1 MTISEEKQR
10 IRKEIA
16 LQKKQYPT
24 ETLVCWS
31 EQIIRLLEQSEL
43 FQKANALA
51 CYYALPGEVQTV
63 DFLDRWYQKKRM
75 ALPVVQGTDL
85 LLLPYEGKKSVRQG
99 AFGIW
104 EPIIRPDSI
113 SLEKEIDLIIVPGV
127 AFDRQLN
134 RLGRGK
140 GFYDRLLATV
150 NVPRI
155 GIAYSFQLRDKIP
168 AETFDRKMDLL
179 ITEKE
184 IIG

>member
-16 LQKKQYPT
+16 LQKKQYPA

-75 ALPVVQGTDL
+75 ALPVVQGTD
-85 LLLPYEGKKSVRQG
+85 
-99 AFGIW
+99 
-104 EPIIRPDSI
+104 
-113 SLEKEIDLIIVPGV
+113 
-127 AFDRQLN
+127 
-134 RLGRGK
+134 
-140 GFYDRLLATV
+140 
-150 NVPRI
+150 
-155 GIAYSFQLRDKIP
+155 
-168 AETFDRKMDLL
+168 
-179 ITEKE
+179 
-184 IIG
+184 